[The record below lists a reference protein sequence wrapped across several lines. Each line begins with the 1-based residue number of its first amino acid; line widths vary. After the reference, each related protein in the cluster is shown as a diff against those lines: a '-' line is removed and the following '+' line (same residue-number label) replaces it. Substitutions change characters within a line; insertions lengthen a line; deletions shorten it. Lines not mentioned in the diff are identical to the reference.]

1 MIKGSELKMTSY
13 FYIQVTDS
21 ELCDMMKN
29 GSTNQKIFIDKAI
42 KASAVEEVFN
52 LIESLIDDELLSIQ
66 EDIRGAINGGILF
79 LTDKDGAAQL
89 SENDFIKY
97 EITENLYLIIE
108 LAFKP
113 I

>member
-1 MIKGSELKMTSY
+1 MTSY

-29 GSTNQKIFIDKAI
+29 GSTNQKIFIEKAI
-42 KASAVEEVFN
+42 KAGAVEEVFN
-52 LIESLIDDELLSIQ
+52 LIESLIDDELLTGIQ
-66 EDIRGAINGGILF
+66 EPYDIRGSINGGVLF
-79 LTDKDGAAQL
+79 LTDKEGAAQL

-108 LAFKP
+108 
-113 I
+113 

>member
-1 MIKGSELKMTSY
+1 MTSY

-42 KASAVEEVFN
+42 KAGAVEEVFN
-52 LIESLIDDELLSIQ
+52 LIESLIDDEILTGIL
-66 EDIRGAINGGILF
+66 EPYDIRDAINGGVLF
-79 LTDKDGAAQL
+79 LTDKTGAAEL

-97 EITENLYLIIE
+97 EITEDLYLIVE
-108 LAFKP
+108 
-113 I
+113 